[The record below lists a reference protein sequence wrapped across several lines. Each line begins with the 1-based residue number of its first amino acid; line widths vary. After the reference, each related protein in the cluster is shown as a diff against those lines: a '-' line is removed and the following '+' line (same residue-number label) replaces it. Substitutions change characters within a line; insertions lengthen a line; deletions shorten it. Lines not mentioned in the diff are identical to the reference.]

1 MSSCLPQRGGLFD
14 RELPFAQHDARLVC
28 EVEEN
33 RVVPHAVASSLVASS
48 RTRATSGRVNSGGRS
63 APSSS
68 SFLTAVPLS
77 GSGPSLWGGHRR
89 GRVIP
94 PPYEQGNSVL

>member
-48 RTRATSGRVNSGGRS
+48 STRATSGRVNSAGRS

-68 SFLTAVPLS
+68 SFLTAVPLRVWCS
-77 GSGPSLWGGHRR
+77 SLGGGAGPVHAN
-89 GRVIP
+89 P
-94 PPYEQGNSVL
+94 PHSRQ